1 MPEVKMTE
9 QQLNDH
15 VNNNPMTN
23 KRPLTECS
31 HKAPYGPGTGRED
44 PRAHDPKP
52 TDDKES
58 GSQAT
63 PRSTIPTRTRNTDR
77 VWSNLLRYRNL

>member
-31 HKAPYGPGTGRED
+31 HEAPYGPGTGRED

-52 TDDKES
+52 TDDKEKWQPS
-58 GSQAT
+58 NT
-63 PRSTIPTRTRNTDR
+63 PKHNSDQDPEHGPGME
-77 VWSNLLRYRNL
+77 

>member
-44 PRAHDPKP
+44 PRA
-52 TDDKES
+52 TDDKEKWQPS
-58 GSQAT
+58 NT
-63 PRSTIPTRTRNTDR
+63 PKHNSDQDPEHGPGME
-77 VWSNLLRYRNL
+77 

>member
-31 HKAPYGPGTGRED
+31 HEAPYGPGYRQGGPE
-44 PRAHDPKP
+44 
-52 TDDKES
+52 
-58 GSQAT
+58 G
-63 PRSTIPTRTRNTDR
+63 TRPEADR
-77 VWSNLLRYRNL
+77 R